1 MCCVLLEGGVTGEK
15 VQAALLSSSALGVIY
30 KTTLQHSEQW
40 KLQQQMTTCWTK
52 CHVGKSVLWA
62 PRPNGTVPRA
72 ELVGVAHPRSVQ
84 LAAAHVPGPAV
95 RAWLATR
102 AEYWGSLRA
111 EGMCHGASGARSL
124 GQGCTTQPLLGLGS
138 VKWAVKHSSFPGEA
152 PTRARWKVCAV
163 CLSCLHLCSIYWSL
177 YKPVSVGSIGEGAC

>member
-30 KTTLQHSEQW
+30 KTTLQHSKQW

-62 PRPNGTVPRA
+62 PRPNGTVPPA

-95 RAWLATR
+95 GAWLATR

-111 EGMCHGASGARSL
+111 CVVEPQGPGALAKAAPLSL
-124 GQGCTTQPLLGLGS
+124 CWG
-138 VKWAVKHSSFPGEA
+138 WALSSEQLNTAAFLVKHPPGQ
-152 PTRARWKVCAV
+152 AV

-177 YKPVSVGSIGEGAC
+177 YKPVSVGSFGERAC